1 MNNLNEFYNIARSF
15 CLKIET
21 APKFEISNC
30 KEFLLLLSKLYN
42 VALQLPNVEPSNDV
56 KFDVERICV
65 SFEEL
70 DVYWEIYNPYE
81 CDAPVCGSLSDD
93 FGDIYA
99 DLKTGVTLYEK
110 GYVNGVSEGKFA
122 PEKNIT
128 REQFVVI
135 LLRALGEELTAEG
148 GEFSDVLQGSYYEK
162 YVNTAYKRGIVNG
175 IGGGMFGV
183 GQNVSRQ
190 DFVTMIY
197 RALKAKNI
205 ELKENKSI
213 VQFTDNEQIADYAK
227 EAVEKLVRAGAVNG
241 FPDGTFN
248 PSGLCTRAQAA
259 KVIYEIVKEG

>member
-65 SFEEL
+65 SSEEL
-70 DVYWEIYNPYE
+70 DVYEEIYNPYE

-110 GYVNGVSEGKFA
+110 GYVNDAVWNWKWSFENHWSYHLVDA
-122 PEKNIT
+122 M
-128 REQFVVI
+128 
-135 LLRALGEELTAEG
+135 RALNQMN
-148 GEFSDVLQGSYYEK
+148 DM
-162 YVNTAYKRGIVNG
+162 R
-175 IGGGMFGV
+175 
-183 GQNVSRQ
+183 
-190 DFVTMIY
+190 
-197 RALKAKNI
+197 
-205 ELKENKSI
+205 
-213 VQFTDNEQIADYAK
+213 
-227 EAVEKLVRAGAVNG
+227 
-241 FPDGTFN
+241 
-248 PSGLCTRAQAA
+248 
-259 KVIYEIVKEG
+259 